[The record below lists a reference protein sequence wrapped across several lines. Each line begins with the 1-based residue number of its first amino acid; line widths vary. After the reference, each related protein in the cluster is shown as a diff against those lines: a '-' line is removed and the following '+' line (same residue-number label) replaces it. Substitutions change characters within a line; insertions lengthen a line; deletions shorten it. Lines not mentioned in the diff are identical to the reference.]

1 MSEELLGINDL
12 HVSFSTRRGMV
23 EAVRGVTL
31 SVGKGEMLG
40 LVGESGSGK
49 SVTGF
54 ATTRLLD
61 AAGRVT
67 GGKILF
73 RGRDVTKLRG
83 DDLRQLQGAAMSMIF
98 QNPRAALNPIR
109 AIGLQIADAIL
120 THKKISKDAA
130 RAEALELLR
139 AVQIR
144 DPETRM
150 NAYPHELSGGMC
162 QRVMIAIAIS
172 CNPAL
177 LIADEPTTGLDV
189 TTQKVVMDLLADIAA
204 ARGMA
209 TILITHDLGLAARY
223 CRRIA
228 VMERGRIV
236 EEASP
241 KKLFSAPQHAYT
253 RRLVAASPTA
263 TSRIEDLV
271 TEEERE
277 RHVTIVSKP
286 RQELP
291 HGTPPLLEVRKLA
304 KRFDQ
309 GSAAVADFSMTMAG
323 GESVGLVGES
333 GSGKSTTS
341 RMICRLIDP
350 SEGDIV
356 FDGQSIGHVA
366 SRDFHRSPLRK
377 DIQMVFQDP
386 NESLN
391 PRFTAFDCIAH
402 PLMRLDGM
410 RAGDALRK
418 RVEECAERVGL
429 PLDLLPR
436 FPHQLSG
443 GQKARVGI
451 ARAIACRPRL
461 LVLDEPTAALDVSVQ
476 AVVLQLLDR
485 LRREN
490 DIALLFV
497 SHDLNVVRMLC
508 DRDDDEV
515 REVAVSMLTEL
526 GYRVVKARDAASA
539 LVVVDSGI
547 PIDLIFTDVMMPG
560 SLRSPD
566 FARKAKERLPNVA
579 VLFTSG
585 YTQNAIVHGGRLD
598 PGVELLAKPYTR
610 EALARKIRHLLA
622 NQAQRRVAQGS
633 QHSAN
638 EKSFKDATV
647 LLVEDDDLIRLTTT
661 EMLNDLGCNVKEAST
676 AQEALKILDEHPVDI
691 LLTDVGLPGV
701 SGLELARNV
710 YARRPDL
717 CLVLATGD
725 SGLKSEAA
733 RLGAILVVKPYTPKS
748 LRQGLEQAMNKRR

>member
-31 SVGKGEMLG
+31 SVEKGEMLG

-73 RGRDVTKLRG
+73 RGQDVTKLRG

-162 QRVMIAIAIS
+162 QRVDDRDRDFLQS
-172 CNPAL
+172 CAADRRRADHRPRRHHPEGGDGSARRHCRRAWHGDDPDHARPRSRGAL
-177 LIADEPTTGLDV
+177 LPPHRRDGARPHRRGSEP
-189 TTQKVVMDLLADIAA
+189 Q
-204 ARGMA
+204 
-209 TILITHDLGLAARY
+209 
-223 CRRIA
+223 
-228 VMERGRIV
+228 
-236 EEASP
+236 
-241 KKLFSAPQHAYT
+241 KLFSAPQHAYT

-277 RHVTIVSKP
+277 RHATIVSKP

-485 LRREN
+485 LQARERHRAAVRQPRSQCRAH
-490 DIALLFV
+490 ALRP
-497 SHDLNVVRMLC
+497 HHRAAQWRHRGAGGEPGAVRQSQ
-508 DRDDDEV
+508 DRLHAQAGRGDP
-515 REVAVSMLTEL
+515 A
-526 GYRVVKARDAASA
+526 YRDRT
-539 LVVVDSGI
+539 G
-547 PIDLIFTDVMMPG
+547 T
-560 SLRSPD
+560 
-566 FARKAKERLPNVA
+566 
-579 VLFTSG
+579 
-585 YTQNAIVHGGRLD
+585 GGR
-598 PGVELLAKPYTR
+598 
-610 EALARKIRHLLA
+610 ALTP
-622 NQAQRRVAQGS
+622 
-633 QHSAN
+633 
-638 EKSFKDATV
+638 E
-647 LLVEDDDLIRLTTT
+647 
-661 EMLNDLGCNVKEAST
+661 
-676 AQEALKILDEHPVDI
+676 PVVI
-691 LLTDVGLPGV
+691 PMR
-701 SGLELARNV
+701 SRW
-710 YARRPDL
+710 RRP
-717 CLVLATGD
+717 G
-725 SGLKSEAA
+725 
-733 RLGAILVVKPYTPKS
+733 
-748 LRQGLEQAMNKRR
+748 

>member
-1 MSEELLGINDL
+1 MSEALLSVDDL
-12 HVSFSTRRGMV
+12 HVAFSTRRGMV

-31 SVGKGEMLG
+31 TVEKGEMLG

-73 RGRDVTKLRG
+73 RGQDVTKLRG

-120 THKKISKDAA
+120 THKRISKEAA
-130 RAEALELLR
+130 RGEALDLLR

-144 DPETRM
+144 EPEARM

-241 KKLFSAPQHAYT
+241 RTLFSAPQHAYT

-271 TEEERE
+271 TDEERE
-277 RHVTIVSKP
+277 RYVGKP
-286 RQELP
+286 RAELA

-341 RMICRLIDP
+341 RMICRLIDQ

-356 FDGQSIGHVA
+356 FDGHSIGHVA

-402 PLMRLDGM
+402 PLMRLGGM
-410 RAGDALRK
+410 RAGEALRE

-508 DRDDDEV
+508 DRTIVLRNGGIVEQGES
-515 REVAVSMLTEL
+515 R
-526 GYRVVKARDAASA
+526 A
-539 LVVVDSGI
+539 LFDN
-547 PIDLIFTDVMMPG
+547 PKTD
-560 SLRSPD
+560 
-566 FARKAKERLPNVA
+566 
-579 VLFTSG
+579 
-585 YTQNAIVHGGRLD
+585 
-598 PGVELLAKPYTR
+598 YTR
-610 EALARKIRHLLA
+610 K
-622 NQAQRRVAQGS
+622 
-633 QHSAN
+633 
-638 EKSFKDATV
+638 
-647 LLVEDDDLIRLTTT
+647 LVEAIPHIETG
-661 EMLNDLGCNVKEAST
+661 EMLA
-676 AQEALKILDEHPVDI
+676 AAL
-691 LLTDVGLPGV
+691 
-701 SGLELARNV
+701 
-710 YARRPDL
+710 
-717 CLVLATGD
+717 
-725 SGLKSEAA
+725 
-733 RLGAILVVKPYTPKS
+733 
-748 LRQGLEQAMNKRR
+748 